1 MNGPPDSQ
9 PQATAVSASA
19 MKSAIILGAAVF
31 GPSAA
36 HASAVKV
43 ERNSAALE
51 FSYSYPAE
59 AAAIAPLNRRFQ
71 ADLATQYRRALQ
83 LGVEDLKIYKQEK
96 RAGISDFF
104 SMEWTTAGQTPRL
117 LSLQNQFSAF
127 TGGAHPNTSYGALL
141 WDRRLGREI
150 KMETLFLRPGAFAAL
165 TRSRYCATLNAERSK
180 RRDGEKLDLA
190 DFNACPKYSGLAI
203 ALVDKNRNGRF
214 DAIDFVASP
223 YTAGPY
229 AEGKYEISLPV
240 TSQLIAAIK
249 PDYRNSFERQR
260 Q

>member
-1 MNGPPDSQ
+1 MRGL
-9 PQATAVSASA
+9 
-19 MKSAIILGAAVF
+19 ILGAALL
-31 GPSAA
+31 SAA
-36 HASAVKV
+36 NAHANAVKV

-59 AAAIAPLNRRFQ
+59 AAAIPALNRRFQ
-71 ADLATQYRRALQ
+71 ADLATRYRKASK
-83 LGVEDLKIYKQEK
+83 LGLEDLKIYKEQK
-96 RAGISDFF
+96 RGGISDFF

-117 LSLQNQFSAF
+117 LSLQNQLSTF

-150 KMETLFLRPGAFAAL
+150 RMETLFLRSGAFAAL
-165 TRSRYCATLNAERSK
+165 TRSRYCAALDAERKK
-180 RRDGEKLDLA
+180 RREGEKLDLP
-190 DFNACPKYSGLAI
+190 DFNACPKYSELAI
-203 ALVDKNRNGRF
+203 TAVDKDRNNRF
-214 DAIDFVASP
+214 DSIAFVASP

-229 AEGKYEISLPV
+229 AEGEYEVSLPV

-249 PDYRNSFERQR
+249 PDYRSSFERQR